1 MTPDRGL
8 PSHAGRPH
16 LPVLQAA
23 AESLLGTPVD
33 VIEALTGGVRRDTYR
48 VVDDTGAR
56 FVLRLDRDG
65 ASLEKEVAI
74 SHLVGERV
82 PVPAVVGAD
91 LAGELAGVPLT
102 LSEYAAGESLE
113 EALASAGD
121 DDAAAI
127 GDAVG
132 RTLAAIGGFTFDA
145 PGLLGPTLRPEP
157 FEAPLPDLL
166 VAFGERVLGEPEAR
180 EALGGFIAD
189 GFLTLLRESA
199 SSLEPVA
206 TESSLVHSDFNGKNL
221 VLARTLE
228 GAPRVEAV
236 LDWEFAFSGPPLADV
251 GNMLRRQERM
261 PAVFVDGFSGGF
273 HAGGGA
279 LPPGWRSIAAALDAM
294 ALLDFLDRGAIGEHG
309 PMYPEACTLIEEAV
323 TRGQLAPPPPL

>member
-1 MTPDRGL
+1 M
-8 PSHAGRPH
+8 
-16 LPVLQAA
+16 
-23 AESLLGTPVD
+23 
-33 VIEALTGGVRRDTYR
+33 
-48 VVDDTGAR
+48 
-56 FVLRLDRDG
+56 
-65 ASLEKEVAI
+65 
-74 SHLVGERV
+74 
-82 PVPAVVGAD
+82 PAVVGAD

-206 TESSLVHSDFNGKNL
+206 TQSSLVHSDFNGKNL
-221 VLARTLE
+221 VLARTFE

-261 PAVFVDGFSGGF
+261 SGGVRRRLQR
-273 HAGGGA
+273 GVPRRG
-279 LPPGWRSIAAALDAM
+279 RSAAARAGARSPLPSTRWPCSTSSTGAPWANTAPM
-294 ALLDFLDRGAIGEHG
+294 YTRGLHADRGSGDA
-309 PMYPEACTLIEEAV
+309 
-323 TRGQLAPPPPL
+323 RRSSRRRPPL